1 MTRSKFGLKASQFR
15 GRSIREKVSERRK
28 RSAQDNI
35 GFCIA
40 GATPNARRFD
50 LEPAEECVEHP
61 RPIIMYSPDPVAVRA
76 DPAGFGNF
84 LDLVVQDR
92 ILQLPQD
99 RLRIFEQ
106 QPEPLRL
113 RASKRAGQTAETMPL
128 CGSVLKGRLDN
139 NPHFHG
145 SSLLNEPP
153 TYTDTPKFC
162 PLPVRLFEQAHPGAQ
177 IRLHEG
183 DIGTLT
189 QWLEGGQI
197 DVALSYDFGLPSTL
211 DVMPLADVRPY
222 GLVPADHGLAR
233 RRDVSLA
240 ELLEDPLILM
250 NLPHSRDYFLT
261 LAQMQGVTP
270 QIAYETGSVEMLR
283 SMVANGMGVGLMATD
298 IPHGTAYDGR
308 PVTRLPLSGNLAS
321 HRVALVRSGRLQP
334 DALTDAFCLYA
345 AEIFA

>member
-1 MTRSKFGLKASQFR
+1 MKPIAISLRQIDYVIATADTGSTAAAARLLSVSQPSVSLAITKVEAHLGRPLFTRAAGQGVVPTAFGHMKLGEFR
-15 GRSIREKVSERRK
+15 
-28 RSAQDNI
+28 Q
-35 GFCIA
+35 
-40 GATPNARRFD
+40 
-50 LEPAEECVEHP
+50 
-61 RPIIMYSPDPVAVRA
+61 
-76 DPAGFGNF
+76 
-84 LDLVVQDR
+84 
-92 ILQLPQD
+92 
-99 RLRIFEQ
+99 
-106 QPEPLRL
+106 L
-113 RASKRAGQTAETMPL
+113 RARAEQ
-128 CGSVLKGRLDN
+128 VLSLGEGGRAVMDLGVFSTLG
-139 NPHFHG
+139 PRYAP
-145 SSLLNEPP
+145 SL
-153 TYTDTPKFC
+153 
-162 PLPVRLFEQAHPGAQ
+162 VRLFEQAHPGAQ